1 MCISAAVSYG
11 SAAVLATTGLYALH
25 RARGQAPRYLAWA
38 LVPLFFAIQQAF
50 EGRVWQLVEAG
61 EARAAVPLAL
71 GFLFFSHFLW
81 LWWIPLASYR
91 VEPASLRRRLF
102 LALGLF
108 GLLAGGLVYFTLLFH
123 PEWLAVLVRGQSIKY
138 DVTSPYRGSISLGIR
153 PSVLYALI
161 VLVPLLFSSLRHLR
175 IFGVMVAGSMLLAS
189 ELYGHAYVSVW
200 CFFAAVL
207 SLYVLV
213 MIRAGAHGGLP

>member
-11 SAAVLATTGLYALH
+11 SAAVLGATGLYAVH
-25 RARGQAPRYLAWA
+25 RTRRQAPRYLAWA

-50 EGRVWQLVEAG
+50 EGRVWQLVEVDG
-61 EARAAVPLAL
+61 RGAVSAAL

-91 VEPASLRRRLF
+91 VEPAPLRRRLF
-102 LALGLF
+102 LAVGLF
-108 GLLAGGLVYFTLLFH
+108 GLLAGGLVYFALLLH

-153 PSVLYALI
+153 PNVLYALI

-175 IFGVMVAGSMLLAS
+175 IFGVMIAVSMLLAS
-189 ELYGHAYVSVW
+189 EVYGHAYISVW

-213 MIRAGAHGGLP
+213 MIRAHEGLP